1 MERSCTGRQVVG
13 LLWML
18 SLLILGWP
26 VGIAWADDTRLK
38 PSTVVPQPTPQAS
51 HSVTPQQAAV
61 APAEAGANPLQP
73 ATKPTDR
80 QANTTKLFI
89 ILLKLF
95 EGQHRVAP

>member
-26 VGIAWADDTRLK
+26 VGIASADHTRLK
-38 PSTVVPQPTPQAS
+38 PSAGGPQPTPQAS

-61 APAEAGANPLQP
+61 APAEAGANPLHL

-80 QANTTKLFI
+80 QANKTKLFI

>member
-1 MERSCTGRQVVG
+1 MKQSCTGRHVVG
-13 LLWML
+13 LLWMV

-38 PSTVVPQPTPQAS
+38 PSAAVPQPTPQAS
-51 HSVTPQQAAV
+51 PSVIPKRAAV
-61 APAEAGANPLQP
+61 APAEAAANPLLP

-80 QANTTKLFI
+80 QSNQTKLLI

>member
-18 SLLILGWP
+18 SLL
-26 VGIAWADDTRLK
+26 
-38 PSTVVPQPTPQAS
+38 
-51 HSVTPQQAAV
+51 
-61 APAEAGANPLQP
+61 
-73 ATKPTDR
+73 
-80 QANTTKLFI
+80 TKLFI

>member
-26 VGIAWADDTRLK
+26 VGIASADHTRLK
-38 PSTVVPQPTPQAS
+38 PSAGGPQPTPQAS

-61 APAEAGANPLQP
+61 APAEAGANAPPL
-73 ATKPTDR
+73 ATKTTAR
-80 QANTTKLFI
+80 QANNTKRI
-89 ILLKLF
+89 NNPLKPIR
-95 EGQHRVAP
+95 GQHRVGP

>member
-1 MERSCTGRQVVG
+1 MEQSCRGRQVAA
-13 LLWML
+13 LLWLL
-18 SLLILGWP
+18 SLLIQGWP

-38 PSTVVPQPTPQAS
+38 PSPVFPQPTPQAS
-51 HSVTPQQAAV
+51 HPVTPKRFAV
-61 APAEAGANPLQP
+61 APAGAGANSGQP

-80 QANTTKLFI
+80 HVNKSKLLI

>member
-26 VGIAWADDTRLK
+26 VGIASADHTRLK
-38 PSTVVPQPTPQAS
+38 PSAGGPQPTPQAS

-61 APAEAGANPLQP
+61 APAEAGTNPQKL
-73 ATKPTDR
+73 ATEPTER
-80 QANTTKLFI
+80 QANKIQLYTN
-89 ILLKLF
+89 LLKRA
-95 EGQHRVAP
+95 EGKHTLS

>member
-1 MERSCTGRQVVG
+1 MEQRCRGRQVVG

-38 PSTVVPQPTPQAS
+38 PSAVVPQPTPQAS
-51 HSVTPQQAAV
+51 HSVIPKQAAV
-61 APAEAGANPLQP
+61 APADAGAYPLQP

-80 QANTTKLFI
+80 QANKTKLFI

>member
-1 MERSCTGRQVVG
+1 MEQSCTGRQVVG

-26 VGIAWADDTRLK
+26 VGIASADHTRLK
-38 PSTVVPQPTPQAS
+38 PSAGGPQPTPQAS

-61 APAEAGANPLQP
+61 APAEVGANPLHL

-80 QANTTKLFI
+80 QANKTKLFI

>member
-26 VGIAWADDTRLK
+26 VGIASADHTRLK
-38 PSTVVPQPTPQAS
+38 PSAGGPQPTPQAS

-61 APAEAGANPLQP
+61 APAEAGAKPPQPGTKTPDRPGHQTTPLI
-73 ATKPTDR
+73 T
-80 QANTTKLFI
+80 
-89 ILLKLF
+89 LLKPFLR
-95 EGQHRVAP
+95 QHPVA

>member
-1 MERSCTGRQVVG
+1 MEQSCTGRQVVG

-38 PSTVVPQPTPQAS
+38 PSTGRSQPTPQAS
-51 HSVTPQQAAV
+51 HSVTPKQAAV
-61 APAEAGANPLQP
+61 APAEAAANPLHSAPQ
-73 ATKPTDR
+73 PTDR
-80 QANTTKLFI
+80 QGNKTQLFI

-95 EGQHRVAP
+95 EGKHPVAP